1 MTAGRIPSALV
12 PVRDE
17 PPPRL
22 IVDPPLEDLL
32 AQGRVYI
39 PYRTENLRIMPV
51 FGEAAVSVSPRV
63 GHVHVTVD
71 DAPWHF
77 VDTSGQTIVLVG
89 LPPGRHRVLVELA
102 DPAHR
107 VVDRGVVSF
116 DVPAPVSANPR

>member
-1 MTAGRIPSALV
+1 MTGARPRSGLAPI
-12 PVRDE
+12 RDE

-22 IVDPPLEDLL
+22 IVDPPLEELL

-39 PYRTENLRIMPV
+39 PYRAENLRIIPV
-51 FGEAAVSVSPRV
+51 FGQEAIHVSPRL

-77 VDTSGQTIVLVG
+77 VDTGGDTIVLVG
-89 LPPGRHRVLVELA
+89 LPPGEHRVLVELA

-107 VVDRGVVSF
+107 VVDRGLVVF
-116 DVPAPVSANPR
+116 EVPACGATIPR

>member
-1 MTAGRIPSALV
+1 MTGAGSRSGLAAIH
-12 PVRDE
+12 DE

-32 AQGRVYI
+32 SQGRVYI
-39 PYRTENLRIMPV
+39 PYRAENLRIMPV
-51 FGEAAVSVSPRV
+51 FGQEAVHVSPRL

-77 VDTSGQTIVLVG
+77 VDISGDTIVLVG
-89 LPPGRHRVLVELA
+89 LPPGEHRVLVELA

-107 VVDRGVVSF
+107 VVDRGLVVF
-116 DVPAPVSANPR
+116 DVPPRAAANPR